1 MTEPFDFIG
10 ASGGRLDGRLERPS
24 GETIGWAIFAHCFT
38 CGKDSLAAVR
48 ISRALAR
55 RAIGVLRFDFAGIGA
70 SAGEFARTTFAGN
83 VADIAAAGEAMAEVG
98 IRPAL
103 LVGHSLGGAAVLSA
117 AGAMQNVRAVGT
129 IAAPADVDHVLKHL
143 GPEALAAI
151 ERDGDG
157 EIRLGN
163 RSFAVRKSFIDA
175 LRRQDLTACV
185 ASLRTSLLFMH
196 SPRDETVDIGNA
208 ERLFRVAMHPKSFVS
223 LGDAD
228 HLLTDKDDG
237 VFAADLIASWARR
250 YL

>member
-24 GETIGWAIFAHCFT
+24 GDTAGWAIFAHCFT

-55 RAIGVLRFDFAGIGA
+55 REIGVLRFDFAGVGA
-70 SAGEFARTTFAGN
+70 SEGDFARSTFAGN
-83 VADIAAAGEAMAEVG
+83 VADIAAAGQAMAEVG

-117 AGAMQNVRAVGT
+117 AGAMPDVRAVAT
-129 IAAPADVDHVLKHL
+129 IAAPADIDHVLERL
-143 GPEALAAI
+143 RPEALAAI
-151 ERDGDG
+151 KRDGAG

-163 RSFAVRKSFIDA
+163 RSFAVRQSFIDA

-185 ASLRTSLLFMH
+185 ASLRTSLLLMH
-196 SPRDETVDIGNA
+196 SPRDETVGIGNT
-208 ERLFRVAMHPKSFVS
+208 ERLFHAAMHPKSFVS
-223 LGDAD
+223 LDNAD
-228 HLLTDKDDG
+228 HLMTGKEDA
-237 VFAADLIASWARR
+237 VFAADLIAAWARR